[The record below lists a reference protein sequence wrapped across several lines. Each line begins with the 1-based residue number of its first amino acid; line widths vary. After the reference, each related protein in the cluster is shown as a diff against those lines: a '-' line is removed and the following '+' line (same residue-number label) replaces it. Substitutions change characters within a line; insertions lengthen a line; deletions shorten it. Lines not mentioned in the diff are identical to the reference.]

1 MKTVAEYL
9 DLITQQHR
17 DKPRFMA
24 TVEAM
29 VTPYVHMQNV
39 MMSFLSAFDVDYA
52 VGVQLDIIGQWAGV
66 SRIITTPISGVY
78 FSWDGSNDEGWDHGV
93 WKSPNDPDS
102 GFTTL
107 PDDLYRRVIRAK
119 IFSNVSCGCVS
130 DIYRILD
137 QLIPTAGIV
146 KVVDN
151 QNMSMTLQMDVSEIT
166 AVERAILESGI
177 LKIQPAGVSII
188 YEEV

>member
-24 TVEAM
+24 TVEAI
-29 VTPYVHMQNV
+29 VAPYVHLQNV
-39 MMSFLSAFDVDYA
+39 MMSFLSAFDVDSA
-52 VGVQLDIIGQWAGV
+52 IGVQLDIIGRWVGV
-66 SRIITTPISGVY
+66 SRIISTPISGVY
-78 FSWDGSNDEGWDHGV
+78 FSWDGSEDEGWDHGV

-102 GFTTL
+102 GFSTL

-119 IFSNVSCGCVS
+119 IRSNASCGCVP
-130 DIYRILD
+130 DVYRILSE
-137 QLIPTAGIV
+137 LVPTAGLV

-151 QNMSMTLQMDVSEIT
+151 QNMSMTLRIDVSEIT
-166 AVERAILESGI
+166 AVERAILETG
-177 LKIQPAGVSII
+177 LLHVQPAGVNVV

>member
-24 TVEAM
+24 TVESIVA
-29 VTPYVHMQNV
+29 PYVHIQNV

-52 VGVQLDIIGQWAGV
+52 VGVQLDIIGQWVGV
-66 SRIITTPISGVY
+66 SRIISTPISGVY

-151 QNMSMTLQMDVSEIT
+151 QNMSMTIQMDVSEIT

-177 LKIQPAGVSII
+177 LQLQPAGVSII